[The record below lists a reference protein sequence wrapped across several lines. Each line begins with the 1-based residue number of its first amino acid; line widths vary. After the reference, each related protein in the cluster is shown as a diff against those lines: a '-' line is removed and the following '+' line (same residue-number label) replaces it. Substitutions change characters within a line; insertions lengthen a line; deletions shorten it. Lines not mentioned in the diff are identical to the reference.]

1 MSKLVWN
8 RSDLYY
14 NIFIS
19 FWRAILSILYD
30 DSLKEGG
37 ASSSHW
43 GNNWKFTMWLHKE
56 KQIENPLVDQP
67 AAIAIALRW
76 TLLNENGAWCRLHL
90 IKIKLRYRAFI
101 QASFMLSHKLGRTIC
116 IFPITAP
123 TREYYRAAPVGARAR
138 LCRAGGSK
146 RGLCGSCP
154 LIFWQYQKHK
164 LFLFENF
171 FPPLYFWTFR
181 RHCCGAKGAQQV
193 QVGK

>member
-1 MSKLVWN
+1 MDFLTS
-8 RSDLYY
+8 
-14 NIFIS
+14 ITPP
-19 FWRAILSILYD
+19 RAILSILYD

-67 AAIAIALRW
+67 AAAAIALRW

-123 TREYYRAAPVGARAR
+123 TREHYVRAQGCAEPVDP
-138 LCRAGGSK
+138 K
-146 RGLCGSCP
+146 
-154 LIFWQYQKHK
+154 
-164 LFLFENF
+164 
-171 FPPLYFWTFR
+171 
-181 RHCCGAKGAQQV
+181 GAKM
-193 QVGK
+193 